1 MIMENMAFNKFYFF
15 MQISKRG
22 MY

>member
-1 MIMENMAFNKFYFF
+1 MENIAFNKFYFF